1 MKPMRTLIVDDER
14 LARARLTRLLR
25 RRADVELVGA
35 ATDGDEAVLMIAG
48 LRPDLVFL
56 DVQMP
61 GLSGFD
67 VIAAVERMPLLVFT
81 TAYHRYA
88 LRAFEVHALDY
99 LLKPFDEARLFGA
112 VDRAAAMARGTR
124 RGDRE
129 FLEQMA
135 PMERFV
141 VRTPG
146 RIVFLALRDVES
158 IEAAGN
164 YVYVQAG
171 RERHLVR
178 GTLKSIEARLDPR
191 RFARIHRGAIVNVER
206 IAALLPRAHGDATV
220 ALAGGSRLIASRTF
234 AAALR
239 ERLPPRH

>member
-1 MKPMRTLIVDDER
+1 VMRVIIVDDEP
-14 LARARLTRLLR
+14 LARKRLRVLLGR
-25 RRADVELVGA
+25 HSDVIVVAECGSG
-35 ATDGDEAVLMIAG
+35 TEAVTAVDQHD
-48 LRPDLVFL
+48 PDALFL

-67 VIAAVERMPLLVFT
+67 VIAAVGERMPLLIFT
-81 TAYHRYA
+81 TAYDQYA

-99 LLKPFDEARLFGA
+99 LLKPFDEARLFAA
-112 VDRAAAMARGTR
+112 VERAATFSR
-124 RGDRE
+124 RERV
-129 FLEQMA
+129 FLEQLK

-146 RIVFLALRDVES
+146 RIVFLSLEDVDA

-164 YVYVQAG
+164 YVYVHAG

-178 GTLKSIEARLDPR
+178 GTLKSMEGRLDPR

-206 IAALLPRAHGDATV
+206 IAALEPRVHGDAAV
-220 ALAGGSRLIASRTF
+220 ILRGGARLVASRNF

-239 ERLPPRH
+239 RRLPPRP